1 MPELPEVE
9 TIRRQLAATLPGRR
23 LRAVDRSVESML
35 LDATPDEFRT
45 ALPGRRILDVRRR
58 GKFLVFPLSGDL
70 FLTIH
75 LGMTGQ
81 VLLEGVNHRSV
92 SPHDRFVFRLEV
104 RDSNTPGD
112 SETPDTPDAPE
123 DLLVFRDIRKFGRV
137 HLTWGGPA
145 ARLSRMG
152 PDAWPGDDWDE
163 TDLAGMVRGRR
174 APLKAL
180 LLDQRHLAGIGNIYA
195 DEILFAAGLSPLRPA
210 GTLSADETADLAAE
224 IRRTL
229 AEGVRLRGCSISD
242 YVDAAGVGGGFQRV
256 LHAYGRHGQ
265 ECLRCGGTMERTI
278 VAGRGTA
285 YCPSC
290 QS

>member
-9 TIRRQLAATLPGRR
+9 TIRCQLAEALPGRR
-23 LRAVDRSVESML
+23 IRAVDRLDEFML
-35 LDATPDEFRT
+35 LDVTASEFT
-45 ALPGRRILDVRRR
+45 AALAGRRILDVRRR
-58 GKFLVFPLSGDL
+58 GKFLVLPLSGDL

-81 VLLEGVNHRSV
+81 VLLEGVTGPSA
-92 SPHDRFVFRLEV
+92 SPHDRFVFRL
-104 RDSNTPGD
+104 DAGD
-112 SETPDTPDAPE
+112 SDSPE
-123 DLLVFRDIRKFGRV
+123 ALLVFRDIRKFGRV
-137 HLTWGGPA
+137 HLTSGGPA
-145 ARLSRMG
+145 ARMGRMG

-163 TDLAGMVRGRR
+163 AGLAKMMHGRR

-195 DEILFAAGLSPLRPA
+195 DEILFAAGLSPVRAA
-210 GTLSADETADLAAE
+210 GSLSADDVAKLAVE

-242 YVDAAGVGGGFQRV
+242 YVDAGGFGGGFQRV
-256 LHAYGRHGQ
+256 LRAYGRHGQ
-265 ECLRCGGTMERTI
+265 ECLRCGDTMVRTI

-285 YCPSC
+285 FCPSC
-290 QS
+290 QR